1 MIYYYYL
8 SLLFVCAHMCECVH
22 GMEMLVPVCM
32 HAEAREGCQV
42 FSFIILH
49 LFFPPSLNLKF
60 TISTKLAGQ
69 QVPNLHVA
77 MLGLQAQCSHI

>member
-49 LFFPPSLNLKF
+49 LSPHLTESKVHHFN
-60 TISTKLAGQ
+60 
-69 QVPNLHVA
+69 
-77 MLGLQAQCSHI
+77 